1 MRASVLGLGEAGSLY
16 ATGLVDRG
24 WTVTG
29 FDPVSS
35 AHPEGLVRADTAAAA
50 VEGADIVLS
59 LVGGRHAAGAAE
71 SVAAA
76 LDPDAVFVD
85 MNTADAATKRAIAE
99 TVGAHRFADVSVIG
113 SVPAY
118 KSAAG
123 VVISGAAAEAAEK
136 VFVSLGASTENIGGE
151 PGDASARKLL
161 RSVFMKGLGALIVE
175 ATEAGRAA
183 GAEPWIRAQI
193 ATELS
198 GGDAAL
204 DRLLTGTLKHAARR
218 GVETAAAADLVA
230 TLGVRPVMARAAAEV
245 HRAAADTAL
254 YETADL
260 LADLKEVPVANIG
273 DARDRMGMCDGGI
286 HSLWQGAK
294 IAGRARTVWTR
305 SGDNEAI
312 GRAISRCQPGDVLV
326 VNGNGDTSRALVGE
340 LIAER
345 LRVRGVAG
353 MIIDGAVRD
362 VAELEKIGFGVWAR
376 GVSPAGPY
384 KFGPGQLDVPIA
396 VGGVVVNPG
405 DLIVADDDGVIVIP
419 PAEGVASLLGGRAV
433 LDKET
438 KVRASIVAGENR

>member
-1 MRASVLGLGEAGSLY
+1 MRVAVLGLGEAGSLY
-16 ATGLVDRG
+16 ATGLVDLG

-29 FDPVSS
+29 FDP
-35 AHPEGLVRADTAAAA
+35 ADTADPDGVVRAETAAGA
-50 VEGADIVLS
+50 VEGAEVVLS
-59 LVGGRHAAGAAE
+59 LVGGRHALAVAE
-71 SVAAA
+71 SVAASLA
-76 LDPDAVFVD
+76 ADVVYVD
-85 MNTADAATKRAIAE
+85 MNTADAATKAAIAT
-99 TVGAHRFADVSVIG
+99 TVGTHRFADVSVIG
-113 SVPAY
+113 SVPALR
-118 KSAAG
+118 SAAG
-123 VVISGAAAEAAEK
+123 VVISGEAADAAEK
-136 VFVSLGASTENIGGE
+136 LFISLGAKTENIAGA

-183 GAEPWIRAQI
+183 GAEAWVRAQI
-193 ATELS
+193 AAELS
-198 GGDAAL
+198 EGDVAL
-204 DRLLTGTLKHAARR
+204 DRLLLGTLKHGARR
-218 GVETAAAADLVA
+218 GVEADSAADLVA

-245 HRAAADTAL
+245 HQERADAGLYDTD
-254 YETADL
+254 DL
-260 LADLKEVPVANIG
+260 LAELNNVPVANLG

-286 HSLWQGAK
+286 HSLWRGAR

-312 GRAISRCQPGDVLV
+312 KRAVSRCQPGDVLV

-345 LRVRGVAG
+345 LRVRGVLG

-362 VAELEKIGFGVWAR
+362 VAELERMGFGVWAR

-384 KFGPGQLDVPIA
+384 KFGPGQLDVPVA

-419 PAEGVASLLGGRAV
+419 PAAGVASLLGGRAV
-433 LDKET
+433 LDHET
-438 KVRASIVAGENR
+438 KVRAEIVAGGVR